1 MDAPRALNYK
11 PKTAVNVAEMWQSKL
26 DVYLLSLD
34 VNSLLVDVKVP
45 LVCVNSLL
53 VDVKEPLV
61 CVNKLLVDVKVPL
74 VCVNKLL
81 VDVKAPLACV
91 NKLLVDVKAPLVC
104 VLLARGAAITRMSV
118 VRSNRP
124 LICCLSCWMKM

>member
-34 VNSLLVDVKVP
+34 VNSLLVDVKA
-45 LVCVNSLL
+45 
-53 VDVKEPLV
+53 
-61 CVNKLLVDVKVPL
+61 PL

-81 VDVKAPLACV
+81 VDVKAPLVCVNKLLVVVKVPLVCV

-118 VRSNRP
+118 VRSNRQ
-124 LICCLSCWMKM
+124 LICCLSCWMRM